1 MLSYWTTYSPDI
13 VKRITVLFMD
23 NKPYNN
29 PSRVTTTDPPPPSA
43 EQPASAPRQLIWNWA
58 DIVLIAGVSIM
69 SLAIGL
75 SISSAILPVKDVSNP
90 EASLAT
96 VNFTI
101 DGLIVEFLVFIGA
114 IYFLGL
120 QRKRLSWEAL
130 GLYPLTRLWIPGS
143 IGIGLL
149 EFAVENAATY
159 GAAFILHI
167 QNSALQGTIATQGL
181 TWVNLVI
188 LFALGGA
195 AIPFAEEL
203 LFRGVL
209 YNFVRERWGIWIG
222 AFVSALLY
230 ALFSFD
236 LINGIA
242 CFVLSIFAIIA
253 YERSKSLWGAIIVH
267 MMSSLGSLI
276 LFCILNPSILKM
288 PIF

>member
-1 MLSYWTTYSPDI
+1 M
-13 VKRITVLFMD
+13 
-23 NKPYNN
+23 
-29 PSRVTTTDPPPPSA
+29 
-43 EQPASAPRQLIWNWA
+43 

-69 SLAIGL
+69 SLAVGL
-75 SISSAILPVKDVSNP
+75 SISSAMLPIKDPNNP
-90 EASLAT
+90 AASLAT

-101 DGLIVEFLVFIGA
+101 DGLIVEFIVFVGV

-120 QRKRLSWEAL
+120 QRKHLSWEAL
-130 GLYPLTRLWIPGS
+130 GLYPLSRLWIPGS
-143 IGIGLL
+143 VGIGLL
-149 EFAVENAATY
+149 EFAVESAATY
-159 GAAFILHI
+159 GAAILLHM
-167 QNSALQGTIATQGL
+167 QDSALQDNATQGL

-188 LFALGGA
+188 LFALGGV

-222 AFVSALLY
+222 ALASALLY

-267 MMSSLGSLI
+267 MMSSLGSLV
-276 LFCILNPSILKM
+276 LFYALNPSLLKM

>member
-1 MLSYWTTYSPDI
+1 
-13 VKRITVLFMD
+13 MD

-29 PSRVTTTDPPPPSA
+29 PSRVTTTDPPPV
-43 EQPASAPRQLIWNWA
+43 EQQPTPAPRQLTWNWT

-75 SISSAILPVKDVSNP
+75 SISSAMLPTQDPNNP
-90 EASLAT
+90 AASLAT
-96 VNFTI
+96 LNFTI
-101 DGLIVEFLVFIGA
+101 AGLIVEFIVFTGT

-120 QRKRLSWEAL
+120 QRKRLNWEAL

-149 EFAVENAATY
+149 EFGVESAATY
-159 GAAFILHI
+159 GAAILLRM
-167 QNSALQGTIATQGL
+167 QDSALQNNMGTQGL

-188 LFALGGA
+188 LFALAGA

-222 AFVSALLY
+222 ALVSALLY

-236 LINGIA
+236 LINGVA
-242 CFVLSIFAIIA
+242 CFVLSIFAIIV

-267 MMSSLGSLI
+267 MMSSLGSLV
-276 LFCILNPSILKM
+276 LFYTLNPSLLKM

>member
-1 MLSYWTTYSPDI
+1 
-13 VKRITVLFMD
+13 MD

-29 PSRVTTTDPPPPSA
+29 PSRVTTSDPPPPT
-43 EQPASAPRQLIWNWA
+43 EQPTPAPRQLIWSWA
-58 DIVLIAGVSIM
+58 DIMLIAGVSIM

-75 SISSAILPVKDVSNP
+75 SISSAILPINNP
-90 EASLAT
+90 NNPMASLPT

-101 DGLIVEFLVFIGA
+101 AGLIVEFLVFTGT

-120 QRKRLSWEAL
+120 QRKHLDWEAL
-130 GLYPLTRLWIPGS
+130 GLHPLTRLWIPGS

-159 GAAFILHI
+159 GAAFLLHM
-167 QNSALQGTIATQGL
+167 QDSALQNNMTTQGL

-188 LFALGGA
+188 IFVLAGA

-209 YNFVRERWGIWIG
+209 YNFVRERWGIWI
-222 AFVSALLY
+222 AALVSALLY

-253 YERSKSLWGAIIVH
+253 YERSKSLWSAVIVH
-267 MMSSLGSLI
+267 MMSSIGSLV
-276 LFCILNPSILKM
+276 LFYALNPSLLKM
-288 PIF
+288 PFF

>member
-1 MLSYWTTYSPDI
+1 
-13 VKRITVLFMD
+13 MD

-29 PSRVTTTDPPPPSA
+29 PSRVTTTDPPPV
-43 EQPASAPRQLIWNWA
+43 EQPTSAPRQPIWNWT

-69 SLAIGL
+69 SLAVGL
-75 SISSAILPVKDVSNP
+75 SISSAMLPIKDPSNP

-101 DGLIVEFLVFIGA
+101 AGLIVEFIVFIGT

-120 QRKRLSWEAL
+120 QRKRLNWEAL

-143 IGIGLL
+143 VGIGLL
-149 EFAVENAATY
+149 EFAVESAATY
-159 GAAFILHI
+159 GAAMILHM
-167 QNSALQGTIATQGL
+167 QDSALQNNMGTQGL

-188 LFALGGA
+188 LFALAGI

-222 AFVSALLY
+222 ALVSALLY

-242 CFVLSIFAIIA
+242 CFVLSIFAIIV
-253 YERSKSLWGAIIVH
+253 YEHSKSLWGAIIVH

-276 LFCILNPSILKM
+276 LFYALNPSLLKM